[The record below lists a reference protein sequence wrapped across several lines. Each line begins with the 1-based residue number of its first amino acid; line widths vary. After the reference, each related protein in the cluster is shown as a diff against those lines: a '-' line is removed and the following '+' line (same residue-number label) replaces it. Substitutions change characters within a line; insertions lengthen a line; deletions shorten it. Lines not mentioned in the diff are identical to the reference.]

1 MSRSGPIPPKRS
13 PRRTTSAKRV
23 RRDERYPRTA
33 GTHTAPGKSRPPGTL
48 GERVYRDFKRD
59 LIRGVYSPGESL
71 GEKAL
76 SKRYRSS
83 RTPVREAAL
92 RLQQEGLLRIIPNR
106 GYIVA
111 PVTVSWLNQIY
122 EYRAAVESACAELA
136 ARRADDDAL
145 LQSLTRLARIGYE
158 RNGRAS
164 YERFIEH
171 DTEFH
176 VAIAQLTRNPLL
188 VQTVKDM
195 RSQMERVM
203 YAAID
208 IGYYGEAPVREH
220 NEILKAIRQRDG
232 DRARQLMYNHI
243 IGSLDK
249 ALRLA
254 T

>member
-1 MSRSGPIPPKRS
+1 MSRSAPIPPKRP
-13 PRRTTSAKRV
+13 PRRSSAKRA
-23 RRDERYPRTA
+23 RSDDRYPRTA
-33 GTHTAPGKSRPPGTL
+33 GTLPAPGKSRPPDTL

-71 GEKAL
+71 GEKVL

-92 RLQQEGLLRIIPNR
+92 RLQQEGFLRIIPNR
-106 GYIVA
+106 GYLVA
-111 PVTVSWLNQIY
+111 PVTVNWLNQIY

-136 ARRADDDAL
+136 ARRADDDTL
-145 LQSLTRLARIGYE
+145 LQRLTRLARFSFDL
-158 RNGRAS
+158 NGRAG
-164 YERFIEH
+164 YERFIEQ

-176 VAIAQLTRNPLL
+176 IAIAELTRNPLL

-208 IGYYGEAPVREH
+208 IGYFGEAPVREH

-232 DRARQLMYNHI
+232 DRARQAMYNHI
-243 IGSLDK
+243 IGSLGK